1 MMHEITN
8 ARQID
13 REPARKW
20 FASDYFDLFVWFG
33 SKGKIIGFQLCY
45 DRQPFQ
51 RVLTWD
57 ETRHYSH
64 NLIDDGENRP
74 GRYKA
79 SPILMADGI
88 FEKERIAARFK
99 EESKDISKQ
108 ISEFI
113 YEKILEYQPL

>member
-1 MMHEITN
+1 MMQEITN
-8 ARQID
+8 VRQID
-13 REPARKW
+13 GEPARKW

-33 SKGKIIGFQLCY
+33 GKDEIIGFQLCY
-45 DRQPFQ
+45 DSQPSQ
-51 RVLTWD
+51 RVFTWE
-57 ETRHYSH
+57 ETMHYSH

-79 SPILMADGI
+79 SPILVSDGI
-88 FEKERIAARFK
+88 FEKEKIATRFK

-113 YEKILEYQPL
+113 YEKILEYQAL